1 LSAVTHWLNT
11 ELHVWRASLV
21 ADGSGGFT
29 ETLVDQAVNP
39 TPKFKVDQSSAAEQQ
54 VAQQDGASHTHNI
67 FAEPDAD
74 VERGD
79 WLAPSGVDPND
90 LTAGETAYQ
99 VISTTQP
106 STPRYLKC
114 AAERIEVA

>member
-1 LSAVTHWLNT
+1 MSAITHWLNT
-11 ELHVWRASLV
+11 SLVVWRPSLV

-29 ETLVDQAVNP
+29 ETLASQGAQS
-39 TPKFKVDQSSAAEQQ
+39 FKVDQSSAAEQT
-54 VAQQDGASHTHNI
+54 VAQQAGANHTHSI
-67 FAEPDAD
+67 FGEPDVD
-74 VERGD
+74 VKRGD

-90 LTAGETAYQ
+90 PTAGQTAYQ

-114 AAERIEVA
+114 AVERIEVA

>member
-1 LSAVTHWLNT
+1 MSAITHWLVSS
-11 ELHVWRASLV
+11 LVVWRPSFV

-29 ETLVDQAVNP
+29 ETLASQGAQSV
-39 TPKFKVDQSSAAEQQ
+39 KVDQSSAAEQT
-54 VAQQDGASHTHNI
+54 VAQQAGANHTHNVY
-67 FAEPDAD
+67 AEPDAD